1 MNYITFD
8 TAVGRMR
15 LIGDSQGIRELHLKT
30 DETPFA
36 PLEDWRESD
45 EWLADA
51 VQQLQAY
58 AEGKLQRFDV
68 RLNPQGTDF
77 QKRVWQ
83 ALSEIPF
90 GEVRSYQEIAAAIG
104 NPKAVRAVGGA
115 NGKNPIP
122 VIVPCHRVIGA
133 DGSLTGFSS
142 GLPLKKRLLALEGI

>member
-15 LIGDSQGIRELHLKT
+15 LIGDSQGIRELHLKA

-90 GEVRSYQEIAAAIG
+90 GEVRSYKDIAVAIG

-133 DGSLTGFSS
+133 DGTLTGFSS

>member
-1 MNYITFD
+1 M
-8 TAVGRMR
+8 
-15 LIGDSQGIRELHLKT
+15 
-30 DETPFA
+30 
-36 PLEDWRESD
+36 
-45 EWLADA
+45 
-51 VQQLQAY
+51 QQLQAY

-90 GEVRSYQEIAAAIG
+90 GEVRSYQDIAAAIG

-142 GLPLKKRLLALEGI
+142 GLPLKNGCWHSKAFDRLELRSGWNLDSGIFNPLQVLWPVQSSGRPGLAEWRLRNSTA